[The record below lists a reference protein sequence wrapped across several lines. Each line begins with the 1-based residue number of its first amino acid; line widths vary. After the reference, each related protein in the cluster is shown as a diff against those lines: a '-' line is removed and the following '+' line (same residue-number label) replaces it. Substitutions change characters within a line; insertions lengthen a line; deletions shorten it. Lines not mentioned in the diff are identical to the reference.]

1 MPVFDPT
8 KAVPQDI
15 AEIALKLKHYMEEN
29 HITSI
34 YGMGD
39 IYKARRDLR
48 TELCSFRQIGFN
60 EAQS

>member
-15 AEIALKLKHYMEEN
+15 AEIALKLKHYMEDN
-29 HITSI
+29 NITSI

-48 TELCSFRQIGFN
+48 TELCSFRRNGCN
-60 EAQS
+60 E

>member
-1 MPVFDPT
+1 MSSLKYDPSLT
-8 KAVPQDI
+8 VPQEI
-15 AEIALKLKHYMEEN
+15 ADLALKLKHYMEEN

-48 TELCSFRQIGFN
+48 TALSLDHSEPH
-60 EAQS
+60 

>member
-15 AEIALKLKHYMEEN
+15 AEIALKLKHYMEDN
-29 HITSI
+29 NITSI

-39 IYKARRDLR
+39 IYKARRDVR
-48 TELCSFRQIGFN
+48 KELALQGDKYD
-60 EAQS
+60 